1 MYDVIG
7 RGRVIVRQ
15 LSQGPVLTSY
25 ARRALKINKNGLA
38 TRRLVGTTPKRLMT
52 PAKHRCFLPLMAIHW
67 ITSLMT
73 FHYDSI
79 NSNSNKQIT
88 DLKWFS
94 IRQRKMKHH
103 ITVLLTKC
111 ND

>member
-7 RGRVIVRQ
+7 RGRVLVRQ

-79 NSNSNKQIT
+79 P
-88 DLKWFS
+88 
-94 IRQRKMKHH
+94 
-103 ITVLLTKC
+103 
-111 ND
+111 